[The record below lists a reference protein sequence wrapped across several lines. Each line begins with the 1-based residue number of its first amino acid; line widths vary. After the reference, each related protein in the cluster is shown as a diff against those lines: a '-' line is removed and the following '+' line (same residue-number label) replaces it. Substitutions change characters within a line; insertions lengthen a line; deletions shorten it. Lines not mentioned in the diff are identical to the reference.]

1 MYSALFFLVKYRIG
15 VSYYDST
22 LRQLYVLE
30 VWDDGDKGFPVID
43 LGMISFLSL
52 LNLSS
57 VLGSNLRSLFLV
69 SILLKRRSCVVPNII
84 L

>member
-1 MYSALFFLVKYRIG
+1 MSSQIIRYRIG

-43 LGMISFLSL
+43 LGMISL
-52 LNLSS
+52 LIIVVFEFSFRLCFAHLIFGFSS
-57 VLGSNLRSLFLV
+57 S
-69 SILLKRRSCVVPNII
+69 
-84 L
+84 